1 MTIKKNILIAEDEP
15 MIAMLLEDY
24 IDMLGHTILGPVQSL
39 KEGIEAHRAHN
50 VDAAILDVHLGQE
63 VVWPLVER
71 LAADNVP
78 FAIASGDILDDAP
91 PAFRN
96 SLLLEKPYSFDQVEA
111 ILAYLLAAK

>member
-24 IDMLGHTILGPVQSL
+24 IDMLGYNILGPVQSV
-39 KEGIEAHRAHN
+39 KEGIDAHGAHK

-78 FAIASGDILDDAP
+78 YAIASGDILDDAP
-91 PAFRN
+91 IPYRK

-111 ILAYLLAAK
+111 ILAYLLADK